1 MKKTNRFIAMAAA
14 LTLTASSMIPMF
26 AFADGETP
34 SGQIV
39 ISNSTSDDG
48 VHSYAAYQ
56 IFSGVYDEGTGGLKN
71 IAWAIPDKRTENSAE
86 VSIYTDLVAIGMKK
100 SDNSAFT
107 SVDEVVEALSAIT
120 TDDAD
125 LTKKFA
131 AVVAKY
137 VDATKAKTATSGTIS
152 GLADGYYLVEDSANP
167 TAGTSGNNSGAMTRY
182 ILTVVNGSTT
192 TVTSKSSAP
201 TVIKK
206 VKEEDLAG
214 DETKETTAFAGSNAY
229 DLGDGYN
236 DIADYDIGD
245 EVPFKDYG
253 TLPSTYDDYTQY
265 FYEFEDWLDKGK
277 FGTPENVKVCI
288 DGKEVT
294 DKVTITDTF
303 ETDGKIKYTFS
314 DLKQIDKDD
323 EGNDL
328 TVTKDS
334 IITVE
339 YTAELQTTADLG
351 TAGQASSVK
360 LNYSSNPNESTVTQ
374 KGSTPVDG
382 VVVFTY
388 GIDIK
393 KVDDKEN
400 SLAGAYFAVYKK
412 VGEKKYYV
420 KTDTD
425 GKVTGYTET
434 APVKTDNAWGNT
446 TNGVFLSTTSGNIII
461 EGLDHGTYYITE
473 LEAPE
478 HYSKLAADE
487 AVTITATMATD
498 RQAWTFNSAGD
509 TNKTAL
515 TAFAI
520 DKAVETTL
528 DSDTGK
534 GTVKIVNTKTSSL
547 PSTGGIGTTLFYI
560 GGGCMVGIAG
570 ILLITKKRTKNAN
583 N

>member
-34 SGQIV
+34 SGQIE

-48 VHSYAAYQ
+48 VHSYVAYQ

-71 IAWAIPDKRTENSAE
+71 IAWAIPEKRTENSAE

-137 VDATKAKTATSGTIS
+137 VKATDAKTATSGTIS
-152 GLADGYYLVEDSANP
+152 GLADGYYLVEDSENP

-245 EVPFKDYG
+245 DVPFKDYG

-265 FYEFEDWLDKGK
+265 FYEFEDWIDKGK
-277 FGTPENVKVCI
+277 FGKPDDVKVCI

-294 DKVTITDTF
+294 DKVTKTDTF

-339 YTAELQTTADLG
+339 YTAKLLTDADLG

-412 VGEKKYYV
+412 VGETNYYV
-420 KTDTD
+420 TTDAN
-425 GKVTGYTET
+425 GNVTGYTAT

-461 EGLDHGTYYITE
+461 KGLDHGTYYITE

-478 HYSKLAADE
+478 HYAKLAADE
-487 AVTITATMATD
+487 AVTITATMASD

-509 TNKTAL
+509 TNNTAL
-515 TAFAI
+515 TKFEI
-520 DKAVETTL
+520 DKATDETL
-528 DSDTGK
+528 DNGK
-534 GTVKIVNTKTSSL
+534 GTVEIVNTKTSSL

>member
-34 SGQIV
+34 SGQIE

-48 VHSYAAYQ
+48 VHSYVAYQ

-71 IAWAIPDKRTENSAE
+71 IAWAIPEKRTENSAE

-137 VDATKAKTATSGTIS
+137 VKATDAKTATSGTIS

-245 EVPFKDYG
+245 DVPFKDYG

-265 FYEFEDWLDKGK
+265 FYEFEDWIDTTK
-277 FGTPENVKVCI
+277 FGKPENVKVYI
-288 DGKEVT
+288 DGIEVTTGVTKGTTDDDGNTKITFNNLKEVT
-294 DKVTITDTF
+294 IKNSDNTTHEIT
-303 ETDGKIKYTFS
+303 S
-314 DLKQIDKDD
+314 AS
-323 EGNDL
+323 
-328 TVTKDS
+328 V
-334 IITVE
+334 ITVE
-339 YTAELQTTADLG
+339 YTAELLTTADLG

-393 KVDDKEN
+393 KVDDKDN

-412 VGEKKYYV
+412 VGETNYYV
-420 KTDTD
+420 TTDAN
-425 GKVTGYTET
+425 GNVTGYTET

-461 EGLDHGTYYITE
+461 KGLDHGTYYITE

-478 HYSKLAADE
+478 HYAKLAADE

-534 GTVKIVNTKTSSL
+534 GTVEIVNTKTSSL